1 MVVAYLCCVIGQ
13 PDASTHAALPLAYRL
28 LSSLV
33 VVRRRAEPPGGG
45 RRHRV
50 RRSALVGPCAIRG
63 AVRRRRR
70 AAAGLVARVR
80 HEKTHGRD
88 DDDEW
93 LRRSP
98 CL

>member
-1 MVVAYLCCVIGQ
+1 MEVVWYLCCVIGQ
-13 PDASTHAALPLAYRL
+13 PNASTPAAPPLAYRL

-33 VVRRRAEPPGGG
+33 VVRWRTEAARGG
-45 RRHRV
+45 RRHGV
-50 RRSALVGPCAIRG
+50 GRSGLVGPCAVRS

-70 AAAGLVARVR
+70 SAAGLVTRETQR
-80 HEKTHGRD
+80 THGRD
-88 DDDEW
+88 DDNGW